1 LLRGVFA
8 LVGAVSARSSLVVK
22 TKKTAALTAAY
33 SIDPDGWLDEF
44 GALMDRIRPRFARYE
59 PARHAA
65 GLMLGLLSNLERKN
79 CWTIAEERGDVTPHG
94 LQHMLSRASW
104 DEDAVAGDLRDY
116 VTAAFAD
123 PDAVL
128 IVDETGDVK
137 KGAATVGVQRQYT
150 GTAGRIENAQVAVY
164 LTYAAARGHAL
175 VDGTLYL
182 PKSWTEDPLRRKRA
196 GVPDDVEFAT
206 KPELAQ
212 RMIASALDAGVP
224 ASWVAGDEVYGA
236 DSALRSACRHRG
248 IGYVLAVARNHHVV
262 TAQSRVDVLAAAMPA
277 FGWQRLSAG
286 ASSKGPRLYSWLL
299 IDIASTLPGHEW
311 IMVRRND
318 STQELAYYRC
328 WSPRPVPLRTLV
340 GVAGR
345 RWTIEESF
353 QTAKGQAGLDE
364 HQVRTWTSWRR
375 WMILSMLATAFLA
388 VTCANEH
395 TTTPTPQGLIPFT
408 LHEIRRLFDKLVL
421 ARTATEDTIW
431 AWSLWRRKHQAT
443 ARTCHYQRRSEH
455 Q

>member
-1 LLRGVFA
+1 MFA

-22 TKKTAALTAAY
+22 TKKNAALTAAY
-33 SIDPDGWLDEF
+33 SIDPEGWLDEF

-104 DEDAVAGDLRDY
+104 DEEAVADDVRDY
-116 VTAAFAD
+116 VSTAFAD

-128 IVDETGDVK
+128 VVDETGDVK

-150 GTAGRIENAQVAVY
+150 GTAGRIENSQVAVY
-164 LTYAAARGHAL
+164 LTYAGARGHAL
-175 VDGTLYL
+175 IDAALYL
-182 PKSWTEDPLRRKRA
+182 PKSWTEDIGRMVRA
-196 GVPDDVEFAT
+196 GVPAEVEFAT

-212 RMIASALDAGVP
+212 RMIADALEAGVL

-236 DSALRSACRHRG
+236 ASALRTACRKHG
-248 IGYVLAVARNHHVV
+248 VGYVLNVACNHHLV
-262 TAQSRVDVLAAAMPA
+262 TMQCRVDALVAQMPTFA
-277 FGWQRLSAG
+277 WQRLSAG
-286 ASSKGPRLYSWLL
+286 AGSKGPRLYSWLRV
-299 IDIASTLPGHEW
+299 DIVSDLPGHEW
-311 IMVRRND
+311 IMARRND
-318 STQELAYYRC
+318 STGELAYYRC
-328 WSPRPVPLRTLV
+328 WSPHQVPLRTLV
-340 GVAGR
+340 RVAGR

-375 WMILSMLATAFLA
+375 WVILSMLAMAFLA
-388 VTCANEH
+388 VTCANQRDH
-395 TTTPTPQGLIPFT
+395 TPTSRNLIPFT
-408 LHEIRRLFDKLVL
+408 LNEIRRLFDKLIL
-421 ARTATEDTIW
+421 ARTATADSIW

-443 ARTCHYQRRSEH
+443 ARYHHYQRRSEH

>member
-1 LLRGVFA
+1 MFA

-22 TKKTAALTAAY
+22 TKKNAALTAAY
-33 SIDPDGWLDEF
+33 SIDPEGWLDEF

-104 DEDAVAGDLRDY
+104 DEEAVADDVRDY
-116 VTAAFAD
+116 VSTAFAD

-128 IVDETGDVK
+128 VVDETGDVK

-150 GTAGRIENAQVAVY
+150 GTAGRIENSQVAVY
-164 LTYAAARGHAL
+164 LTYAGARGHAL
-175 VDGTLYL
+175 IDAALYL
-182 PKSWTEDPLRRKRA
+182 PKSWTEDIGRMVRA
-196 GVPDDVEFAT
+196 GVPAEVEFAT

-212 RMIASALDAGVP
+212 RMIADALEAGVL

-236 DSALRSACRHRG
+236 ASALRTACRKHG
-248 IGYVLAVARNHHVV
+248 VGYVLNVACNHHLV
-262 TAQSRVDVLAAAMPA
+262 TMQCRVDALVAQMPTFA
-277 FGWQRLSAG
+277 WQRLSAG
-286 ASSKGPRLYSWLL
+286 AGSKGPRLYSWLRV
-299 IDIASTLPGHEW
+299 DIVSDLPGHEW
-311 IMVRRND
+311 IMALRND
-318 STQELAYYRC
+318 STGELAYYRC
-328 WSPRPVPLRTLV
+328 WSPHQVPLTTLV
-340 GVAGR
+340 RVAGR

-375 WMILSMLATAFLA
+375 WVILSMLAMAFLA
-388 VTCANEH
+388 VTCANQRDH
-395 TTTPTPQGLIPFT
+395 TPTSRNLIPFT
-408 LHEIRRLFDKLVL
+408 LNEIRRLFDKLIL
-421 ARTATEDTIW
+421 ARTATADSIW

-443 ARTCHYQRRSEH
+443 ARYHHYQRRSER

>member
-1 LLRGVFA
+1 VLGVFA

-22 TKKTAALTAAY
+22 TKKSAALTAAF
-33 SIDPDGWLDEF
+33 SIDPGGWLDEF

-59 PARHAA
+59 PWRHAA
-65 GLMLGLLSNLERKN
+65 GLMLGLMANLERKN
-79 CWTIAEERGDVTPHG
+79 CWTIAEERGDVTPYG

-104 DEDAVAGDLRDY
+104 DEDAVAANMRDY
-116 VTAAFAD
+116 VTTAFAD

-128 IVDETGDVK
+128 VVDETGDVK

-150 GTAGRIENAQVAVY
+150 GTAGRIENSQVAVY
-164 LTYAAARGHAL
+164 LTYAATRGHAL
-175 VDGTLYL
+175 IDGRLYL
-182 PKSWTEDPLRRKRA
+182 PKSWTDDPPRRVCA

-206 KPELAQ
+206 KPTLAQ
-212 RMIASALDAGVP
+212 RMIADALDAGVC

-236 DSALRSACRHRG
+236 DTALRSACRHRG
-248 IGYVLAVARNHHVV
+248 IGYVLNVACNHHVV
-262 TAQSRVDVLAAAMPA
+262 TAQCRVDALVAGMPT

-286 ASSKGPRLYSWLL
+286 AGSKGLRLYSWLL
-299 IDIASTLPGHEW
+299 IDITSTLPGHEW

-318 STQELAYYRC
+318 STRELAYYRC
-328 WSPRPVPLRTLV
+328 WSPHPVPLRTLV

-353 QTAKGQAGLDE
+353 QAAKGQAGLDE

-375 WMILSMLATAFLA
+375 WVILSMLAMAFLA
-388 VTCANEH
+388 VTRANEH
-395 TTTPTPQGLIPFT
+395 ANTTTQHGLIPFT
-408 LHEIRRLFDKLVL
+408 LNEIRRLFDKLVL

-443 ARTCHYQRRSEH
+443 ARYHHYQRRSEH

>member
-1 LLRGVFA
+1 V
-8 LVGAVSARSSLVVK
+8 VVK
-22 TKKTAALTAAY
+22 TKKIATLTAAD
-33 SIDPDGWLDEF
+33 SIDPDRWLDEF

-79 CWTIAEERGDVTPHG
+79 CWTISEERGDVSPHG

-104 DEDAVAGDLRDY
+104 DEAAVAADVRDY
-116 VTAAFAD
+116 VSTAFAD
-123 PDAVL
+123 PDGVL
-128 IVDETGDVK
+128 VVDETGDLK
-137 KGAATVGVQRQYT
+137 KGRATVGVQRQYT

-175 VDGTLYL
+175 IDSALYL
-182 PKSWTEDPLRRKRA
+182 PKSWTDDALRRRRA

-206 KPELAQ
+206 KPALAQ
-212 RMIASALDAGVP
+212 QMISSALDAGVP
-224 ASWVAGDEVYGA
+224 ASWAAGDEVYGA
-236 DSALRSACRHRG
+236 DSALRSTCRDKG
-248 IGYVLAVARNHHVV
+248 IGYVLAVARNHYVV
-262 TAQSRVDVLAAAMPA
+262 TVEQRVDALAAAMPT

-286 ASSKGPRLYSWLL
+286 PGSKGPRLYSWLL
-299 IDIASTLPGHEW
+299 IDIPSALPGYEW

-328 WSPRPVPLRTLV
+328 WSARPVPLRTLV
-340 GVAGR
+340 RVAGR

-353 QTAKGQAGLDE
+353 QAAKGQAGLDE

-375 WMILSMLATAFLA
+375 WVILSMLAMAFLA
-388 VTCANEH
+388 VTCANERDN
-395 TTTPTPQGLIPFT
+395 TPAPQDLIPFT
-408 LHEIRRLFDKLVL
+408 VNEIRRLFDKLIL
-421 ARTATEDTIW
+421 ARTASEDTIW
-431 AWSLWRRKHQAT
+431 AWSLWRRKHQST
-443 ARTCHYQRRSEH
+443 ARACHYRRRSAH